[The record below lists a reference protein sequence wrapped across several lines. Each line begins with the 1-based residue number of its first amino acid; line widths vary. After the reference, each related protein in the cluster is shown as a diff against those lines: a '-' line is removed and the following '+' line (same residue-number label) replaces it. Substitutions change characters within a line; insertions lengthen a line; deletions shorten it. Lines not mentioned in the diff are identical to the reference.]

1 VDPAVTVLQHLSA
14 VHLFLTV
21 AAVVVVVVAA
31 TQQHAAQ
38 VAQVAVDK
46 VAIQL
51 ESQLELP
58 IQAVVAAAAL
68 EKVSRAV
75 QAL

>member
-1 VDPAVTVLQHLSA
+1 
-14 VHLFLTV
+14 V